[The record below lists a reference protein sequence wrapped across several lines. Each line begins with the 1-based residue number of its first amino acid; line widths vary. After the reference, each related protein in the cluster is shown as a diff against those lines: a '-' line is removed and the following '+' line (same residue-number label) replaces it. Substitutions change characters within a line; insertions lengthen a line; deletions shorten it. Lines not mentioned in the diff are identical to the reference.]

1 MRQCEKFLKNF
12 PTPRSYQ
19 DPQPI
24 DFGNINQYLFTRD
37 TFQQEKNYLQKRT
50 VNKKNYLLIAALQ
63 GVVFGSCGRFERYS
77 LKPVLRWG
85 IGRKSNFFTVKARK
99 LKLGNRINVDV
110 QISNLKLV
118 SKNSFQ
124 LSWKRGYNGK
134 KKVFLGRVNIF
145 SHYRDL
151 ALLTCILKGICWSM
165 QRS

>member
-1 MRQCEKFLKNF
+1 M
-12 PTPRSYQ
+12 
-19 DPQPI
+19 
-24 DFGNINQYLFTRD
+24 D
-37 TFQQEKNYLQKRT
+37 TIGAGPGEM
-50 VNKKNYLLIAALQ
+50 A
-63 GVVFGSCGRFERYS
+63 
-77 LKPVLRWG
+77 PLRWG

-145 SHYRDL
+145 SNYKDL
-151 ALLTCILKGICWSM
+151 ALLTCILKDICWSM
-165 QRS
+165 QRSSKFSSSYFGFPKF